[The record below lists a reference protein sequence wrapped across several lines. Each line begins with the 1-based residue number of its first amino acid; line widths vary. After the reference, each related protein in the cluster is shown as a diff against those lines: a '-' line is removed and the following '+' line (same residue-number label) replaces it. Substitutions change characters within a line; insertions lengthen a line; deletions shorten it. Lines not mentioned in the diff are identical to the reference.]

1 MYIEKIFNKKIITLI
16 VIINILLNITNNKIN
31 GNEIKEIHYVKIGPD
46 KLIIKLTEKYI
57 TKIINNPNNL
67 SPILNSEMTKMMASF
82 ISRIINNYIYY
93 DQFTNKCISYDLNP
107 NMTDCK
113 LKLYNINTLYVK
125 IYNSIEIYNEFG
137 TIQARNENCNNFLI
151 LFTYRNILKK
161 LSLEEMRII
170 KTQNRKQNLYVERTS
185 RDPRKTHEI
194 RNNIVQKVQ
203 PCKIILNLDEK
214 CYNNRD
220 METFVAIL
228 FHYMNVVMS
237 KICKDL
243 YINLKEYT
251 KTISTERIY
260 YTVIYDV
267 I

>member
-1 MYIEKIFNKKIITLI
+1 MYITKMFNKKILI
-16 VIINILLNITNNKIN
+16 VIINIIIINDLINKIN
-31 GNEIKEIHYVKIGPD
+31 GNELKEIHYVKIGPD

-57 TKIINNPNNL
+57 TKIINNPNNVF
-67 SPILNSEMTKMMASF
+67 PTLNSEMIKMMASF

-113 LKLYNINTLYVK
+113 LKLYNINTIYVK
-125 IYNSIEIYNEFG
+125 IYNTLELYNEFA
-137 TIQARNENCNNFLI
+137 TIQERNENCNNFLI
-151 LFTYRNILKK
+151 LFTFKNILKK

-170 KTQNRKQNLYVERTS
+170 KTQNRKQNLYIERVS
-185 RDPRKTHEI
+185 RDPRNTYEI

-203 PCKIILNLDEK
+203 PCKIILNIEEK

-220 METFVAIL
+220 METFVAI
-228 FHYMNVVMS
+228 FFYYMNVVMS
-237 KICKDL
+237 RICKDL
-243 YINLKEYT
+243 YVNLKEYT